1 MFSPTCTTPMF
12 LTLKCQPSKV
22 STNLTLQVNFL
33 THIDA
38 VIFHTIWSRTKML
51 QLSLASCPHQYL
63 QIPVLCNTSHGLPI
77 RCEGPASSVSDARW
91 PQWTKSNSKVV
102 GKKAKYFNLQ
112 LAMLE
117 NAKHRDNIRFIYNS
131 SQPLLMIC
139 SFIEEC
145 FLMEPFCTNVLKQKV
160 GIKSTKHQS
169 IL

>member
-38 VIFHTIWSRTKML
+38 AIFHTIWSRTKML
-51 QLSLASCPHQYL
+51 PLSLASCPHQYL

-102 GKKAKYFNLQ
+102 GKK
-112 LAMLE
+112 
-117 NAKHRDNIRFIYNS
+117 
-131 SQPLLMIC
+131 
-139 SFIEEC
+139 
-145 FLMEPFCTNVLKQKV
+145 
-160 GIKSTKHQS
+160 QS
-169 IL
+169 ILISSLPCWKMQNTETILGAYTILLSLCWWFAHLLKSVS